1 MSHRKQLTGRRV
13 GHKSTGGILPSIP
26 EPVDPV
32 ANAAPLTFN
41 TVAPGTG
48 FDLEGQ
54 TASPRIPIHWSVSA
68 GALEKHRW
76 GQHTQVTQTQRRE
89 CGTAGAHNIGLGLS
103 SEFRSNAPT
112 HSRVRR

>member
-1 MSHRKQLTGRRV
+1 MAVIRLRPEWLDKFTLRSQGVL
-13 GHKSTGGILPSIP
+13 GHSWKLVSLGAREEARSL
-26 EPVDPV
+26 
-32 ANAAPLTFN
+32 L
-41 TVAPGTG
+41 PGTG

-54 TASPRIPIHWSVSA
+54 TASPRIPIHRSVSA

-76 GQHTQVTQTQRRE
+76 GQHTQVTQTQDRE

-103 SEFRSNAPT
+103 SELRSNAPT